1 MLNINGL
8 SVDVVPMPDNTI
20 RMFGFGPDILVSQD
34 LPGKFEGF
42 RLKFIDDHFTVYESN
57 SHTIEIGDTDDFE
70 SIYVQLA
77 VKETGQ
83 TTAYYEFSSEGWQE

>member
-1 MLNINGL
+1 MLNKHNL

-20 RMFGFGPDILVSQD
+20 RMFGFGPDTLVSQD

-42 RLKFIDDHFTVYESN
+42 RPKFIDNHFAVYETN

-83 TTAYYEFSSEGWQE
+83 TTAYYEFSPEGWQE